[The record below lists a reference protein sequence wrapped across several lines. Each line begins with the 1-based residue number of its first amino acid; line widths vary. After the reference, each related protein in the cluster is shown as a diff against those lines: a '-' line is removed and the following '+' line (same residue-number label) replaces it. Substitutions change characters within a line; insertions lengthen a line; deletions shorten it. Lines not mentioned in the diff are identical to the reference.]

1 MANSSNS
8 GLSSLIGRGFFGLL
22 SIALTATV
30 SVIVQ
35 RSFDTMTRTPPT
47 PQEAP
52 SQPIAPNSAAQ
63 PNRSPEEAP
72 PTITFDPPAEV
83 LPSDALPLEPLPSE
97 RSTAIE
103 LDTDAP
109 EPPSPEADPNA
120 EAEDSQSRVMQKF
133 WEKLLNH

>member
-72 PTITFDPPAEV
+72 PTITFD
-83 LPSDALPLEPLPSE
+83 
-97 RSTAIE
+97 
-103 LDTDAP
+103 
-109 EPPSPEADPNA
+109 
-120 EAEDSQSRVMQKF
+120 
-133 WEKLLNH
+133 

>member
-30 SVIVQ
+30 SVLVQ

-63 PNRSPEEAP
+63 PNRSQEEAP

-83 LPSDALPLEPLPSE
+83 LPSDALPLDPLPSE
-97 RSTAIE
+97 HSTAIDPEADSLE
-103 LDTDAP
+103 LS
-109 EPPSPEADPNA
+109 SPEADPNA
-120 EAEDSQSRVMQKF
+120 EVGDSQSQVMEKF